1 MRPLRVRWGKVT
13 IQIPA
18 EIVLYL
24 LVKALMHL

>member
-1 MRPLRVRWGKVT
+1 MRPIWVKWGKLT

-18 EIVLYL
+18 EILLYL